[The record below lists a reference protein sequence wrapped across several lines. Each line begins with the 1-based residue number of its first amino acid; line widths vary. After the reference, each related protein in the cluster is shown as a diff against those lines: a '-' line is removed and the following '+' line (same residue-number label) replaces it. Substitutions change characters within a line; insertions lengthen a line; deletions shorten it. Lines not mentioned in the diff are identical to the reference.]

1 MKWIKITVA
10 NFIEL
15 QIGDKLTKENS
26 VELAN
31 VMSEEPV
38 AEDEGASGSV
48 YIIKD
53 ASTAPE
59 KTVRLECTL
68 KDNSFL
74 EVTDDELVEDWWR
87 LVK

>member
-1 MKWIKITVA
+1 MKWIKITAA
-10 NFIEL
+10 NFIDL

-31 VMSEEPV
+31 VMNEEPV
-38 AEDEGASGSV
+38 AEDEAATTSV
-48 YIIKD
+48 YMIKD

-59 KTVRLECTL
+59 KTVKLECTG
-68 KDNSFL
+68 KDNGFL
-74 EVTDDELVEDWWR
+74 EVTDDELIEAWWR